1 MIRYAKP
8 YASVEVASMKYLRAA
23 STLFLRIVENANIL
37 RNHIPLLQITFLEHA
52 NIPKAYE

>member
-1 MIRYAKP
+1 
-8 YASVEVASMKYLRAA
+8 MKYLRAA